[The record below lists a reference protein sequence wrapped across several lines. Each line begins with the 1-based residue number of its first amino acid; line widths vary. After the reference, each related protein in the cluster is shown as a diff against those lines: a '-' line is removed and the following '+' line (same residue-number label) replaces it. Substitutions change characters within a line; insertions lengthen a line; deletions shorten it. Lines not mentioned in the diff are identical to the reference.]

1 MSESTAQTRARQV
14 TYGAVYFRKSNPPRA
29 DWERDYAVAAEDG
42 MTAFRHWFMWS
53 AIQPSPDT
61 WNWDD
66 FDKQFDLAEQNG
78 LGTVIA
84 ELTKTAP
91 EWVFKRLPH
100 SRYQRRNGSPIES
113 GMFDS
118 SAVGGNPGVC
128 LDNEDARELAGEFLT
143 QLVTRYRDRA
153 SLIGYDIW
161 NECNYEDDTC
171 FCDATAGRFREW
183 LQKKYGSPEALGN
196 AWGRFVTSFEDIIP
210 PRGGYAYGD
219 VLDWLEFRRDNAYR
233 LMRWRI
239 DLIRQLDPDHAI
251 IAHGVAAT
259 LGHSASRGADDW
271 RAAENVDLYGMTF
284 VPARHGDE
292 SWRQPLALDVTRS
305 ASRGKPFWHAELQG
319 GPLWLQPQV
328 VGRSRDDGRI
338 ASPDDIRYWNLAS
351 FAHGASGLF
360 YLRWRPLLNGPLFGA
375 FGPYG
380 MDGERTPR
388 SAAVADMAAWLND
401 DERSELWEARPRRG
415 DIGILVVPESQ
426 DLAYAQHLNAATG
439 AAPPNSFVGTA
450 EYHDAA
456 AGAWRAF
463 FDNGIRAD
471 FVSIDD
477 LLSCGHEA
485 IYLPYPLMLSDSTV
499 EKIRAWVRNGGQLI
513 SEACPGY
520 FGNNGWAQPRQPG
533 RGLDEVF
540 GAREVD
546 VEFVPDLLEHTT
558 MNTPKGELRIGGN
571 RQWYETIDGTVLG
584 THDDGRPG
592 LVQHHFGEGRALLLG
607 SHPGIGYAR
616 HADPASRDIFAW
628 MVDWA
633 GITPQATT
641 SDPDLIVRIHR
652 SSERV
657 VVWVLNPTRSRRE
670 ANISINENLQPNSAV
685 HLHRGE
691 HDAVHW
697 YGNQELAVM
706 VPARDAVVFAIDIA
720 ATATA

>member
-1 MSESTAQTRARQV
+1 MSDSQV
-14 TYGAVYFRKSNPPRA
+14 AKQPRPISYGAVYYRKSNPPRE

-53 AIQPSPDT
+53 VIQPAPDR
-61 WNWDD
+61 WEWDD
-66 FDKQFDLAEQNG
+66 FDAQFDLAERNG
-78 LGTVIA
+78 LDTVIA

-100 SRYQRRNGSPIES
+100 TRYQRRNGSPVES

-118 SAVGGNPGVC
+118 SAIGGNPGVC

-143 QLVTRYRDRA
+143 RLVTRYRDRA
-153 SLIGYDIW
+153 SLTGYDVW
-161 NECNYEDDTC
+161 NECNYEEDAC
-171 FCDATAGRFREW
+171 YCDATANRFRQW
-183 LQKKYGSPEALGN
+183 LAAKYGGPEALGA
-196 AWGRFVTSFEDIIP
+196 AWGRHVTSFEDIVP

-239 DLIRQLDPDHAI
+239 DLIRNLDPSNSI

-259 LGHSASRGADDW
+259 LGHASSRGADDW
-271 RAAENVDLYGMTF
+271 RAANDVDLYGMTF

-292 SWRQPLALDVTRS
+292 AWRQPLALDLTRS

-338 ASPDDIRYWNLAS
+338 ASPDDIRYWNLTS

-388 SAAVADMAAWLND
+388 SAAVADMAEWVNAPA
-401 DERSELWEARPRRG
+401 RSELWEARPWQA
-415 DIGILVVPESQ
+415 DVAIVVVPESQ
-426 DLAYAQHLNAATG
+426 DLAYAQQLNASTG
-439 AAPPNSFVGTA
+439 AGLANHWVSSA

-456 AGAWRAF
+456 SGAWRAF

-471 FVSIDD
+471 FVHVDD
-477 LLSCGHEA
+477 LTDSGYKA
-485 IYLPYPLMLSDSTV
+485 VYLPYPLMLKDETVSTLRRWV
-499 EKIRAWVRNGGQLI
+499 EAGGRLI

-520 FGNNGWAQPRQPG
+520 FGQNGWVQPRQPG
-533 RGLDEVF
+533 RALDELF

-546 VEFVPDLLEHTT
+546 VEFVPDLLDQST
-558 MNTPKGELRIGGN
+558 MSTPKGELRIGGN
-571 RQWYETIDGTVLG
+571 RQWYETTTGTALG
-584 THDDGRPG
+584 SHDDGRTA
-592 LVQHHFGEGRALLLG
+592 VVENSFGNGQTLLLG

-616 HADPASRDIFAW
+616 HEDPASRDIFAW

-633 GITPQATT
+633 GVSPQAST
-641 SDPDLIVRIHR
+641 DDADIIVRLHR
-652 SSERV
+652 ADGQLA
-657 VVWVLNPTRSRRE
+657 VWVLNPTRSQRE
-670 ANISINENLQPNSAV
+670 AVISVREDLSSGAV
-685 HLHRGE
+685 PRLHRGGD
-691 HDAVHW
+691 DAVRRIGPH
-697 YGNQELAVM
+697 EFVVTL
-706 VPARDAVVFAIDIA
+706 PARDAVVFMIDA
-720 ATATA
+720 EDQ